1 MAREDPSERSARSRP
16 SDGCRRLPGLYR
28 RAGQGT
34 LGLMRYLPKSPS
46 ERQEMLD
53 AIGAETVDELFESIP
68 ARFRLREPLPLPG
81 PLSEMEIIEYFRKRA
96 EENANGYTSF
106 LGAGV
111 YSHLRSVVT
120 DALLQRGEFLT
131 SYTPYQAEISQGT
144 LTAIFEFQ
152 TLMCQLTGQEVANA
166 SMYDGSTAA
175 TEAVLMAERLTSR
188 RLVLVAR
195 SVHPE
200 YRAVLK
206 TYAKNSGLIVEEA
219 PISVDG
225 TVDTKALQSSLKED
239 VAAVLVQSPNFLGV
253 IEPIADLANIAHK
266 IGALLVAT
274 VTEAV
279 SLGLVKPPA
288 EADIVAMEGQ
298 SFGLA
303 PSYGGPFAGV
313 IASRDKFVRQMPGR
327 LVGQT
332 TDSNG
337 RRGFVLTLAT
347 REQHIRREKATSNIC
362 TNQALCALA
371 ATVHLCLLGKEG
383 LREMA
388 HQNLSKARF
397 ALAELE
403 KIPGVR
409 RTFDAPFFNEFTIE
423 LPRSVKLVN
432 AQLLRE
438 KIIGPFVLGTA
449 YPELT
454 KHALVCVTETITRV
468 EIEKFASALRS
479 ALEQPV

>member
-1 MAREDPSERSARSRP
+1 
-16 SDGCRRLPGLYR
+16 
-28 RAGQGT
+28 
-34 LGLMRYLPKSPS
+34 MRYLPKSPA
-46 ERQEMLD
+46 ERKQMLSVVGGKS
-53 AIGAETVDELFESIP
+53 IDELFSSVPEQY
-68 ARFRLREPLPLPG
+68 RLKKALNLPG
-81 PLSEMEIIEYFRKRA
+81 PLSEAEIIQYFKARA
-96 EENANGYTSF
+96 AENSLGYTSF

-111 YSHLRSVVT
+111 YNHLRSVIT
-120 DALLQRGEFLT
+120 DTIIQRGEFLT
-131 SYTPYQAEISQGT
+131 SYTPYQAEITQGT
-144 LTAIFEFQ
+144 LQSIFEFQ

-188 RLVLVAR
+188 RRVLVAR

-206 TYAKNSGLIVEEA
+206 TYAKNSGLFVEELA
-219 PISVDG
+219 IAADG
-225 TVDTKALQSSLKED
+225 TVDTKALQSSMKED

-266 IGALLVAT
+266 AGALLVT
-274 VTEAV
+274 TITEAV
-279 SLGLVKPPA
+279 SFGLVNPPA

-303 PSYGGPFAGV
+303 PSYGGPYVGV
-313 IASRDKFVRQMPGR
+313 IASREKFVRQMPGR

-337 RRGFVLTLAT
+337 RRGLVLTLAT

-409 RTFDAPFFNEFTIE
+409 RAFDAPFFNEFTIE

-449 YPELT
+449 YPEFT

-468 EIEKFASALRS
+468 EIEKFANALRS